1 MATMNIDETA
11 LSELVQAFG
20 EDIAREALESYFR
33 NIASVPENQDRE
45 WLYACAAVEKALQS

>member
-1 MATMNIDETA
+1 MNIDETA